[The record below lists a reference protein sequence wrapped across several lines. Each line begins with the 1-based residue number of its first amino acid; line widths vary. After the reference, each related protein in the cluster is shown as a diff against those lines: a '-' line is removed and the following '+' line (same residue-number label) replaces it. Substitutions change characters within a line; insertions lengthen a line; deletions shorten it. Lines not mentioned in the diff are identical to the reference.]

1 MLNYSHPTC
10 PQSFYRLLAWTRR
23 RAGRPFQLMMLASLM
38 SFPVAAGTV
47 DVNFSLPVK
56 ARLDMRDYDSVTV
69 APFIVVNEEGQETV
83 ERRGIDINKEFK
95 RYLNRLLRRNTRL
108 KIVDS
113 GPLDYPTYDLGA
125 LERNEDFW
133 RFVGERTQADLIV
146 TGSLDFDIQD
156 RSGYR
161 TEEYVSPFDGRTY
174 YRQVLV
180 EQTGFEYDIVMQVYD
195 GRTGK
200 QLYTDNFK
208 DFRQFDGER
217 ADPLAG
223 MFENLYALEDRIGG
237 IFAEKR
243 VMTQRVLFTR

>member
-1 MLNYSHPTC
+1 MLNYSHPKYSR
-10 PQSFYRLLAWTRR
+10 PLRRLRVL
-23 RAGRPFQLMMLASLM
+23 LLVSLVGL
-38 SFPVAAGTV
+38 PVAAGTV

-56 ARLDMRDYDSVTV
+56 ARLDLRDHNSVTV
-69 APFIVVNEEGQETV
+69 TPFIVVNEEGQDTV
-83 ERRGIDINKEFK
+83 ERRGIDVNKEFK

-113 GPLDYPTYDLGA
+113 GPIDYPTYDLDA
-125 LERNEDFW
+125 LERNVDFW
-133 RFVGERTQADLIV
+133 SFVGERAQADLIV

-161 TEEYVSPFDGRTY
+161 TEEYISPFDGRTY

-195 GRTGK
+195 GRTGER
-200 QLYTDNFK
+200 LYTDNFK

-223 MFENLYALEDRIGG
+223 MFENLYALEDRIAG
-237 IFAEKR
+237 IFTEKR
-243 VMTQRVLFTR
+243 VMTQRVLFTE

>member
-1 MLNYSHPTC
+1 MLNH
-10 PQSFYRLLAWTRR
+10 PQSKYSQLWRRFRVLLT
-23 RAGRPFQLMMLASLM
+23 ASLVCL
-38 SFPVAAGTV
+38 PLAAGTV
-47 DVNFSLPVK
+47 NVNFSLPVK
-56 ARLDMRDYDSVTV
+56 ARLDLRDHNTVTV
-69 APFIVVNEEGQETV
+69 TPFIVVNEEGQDTV
-83 ERRGIDINKEFK
+83 ERRGIDVNKEFK

-113 GPLDYPTYDLGA
+113 GPIDYPTYDLEA

-133 RFVGERTQADLIV
+133 RFVGERAQADLIV

-180 EQTGFEYDIVMQVYD
+180 EQTGFEYDIVMQVFD
-195 GRTGK
+195 GRTGE

-223 MFENLYALEDRIGG
+223 MFENLYALEDRIAG

-243 VMTQRVLFTR
+243 VMTQRVLFTE

>member
-1 MLNYSHPTC
+1 MLNHPHPKC
-10 PQSFYRLLAWTRR
+10 SLGLRRLQVAL
-23 RAGRPFQLMMLASLM
+23 LASLVCL
-38 SFPVAAGTV
+38 PVAAGTV
-47 DVNFSLPVK
+47 NVNFSLPVK
-56 ARLDMRDYDSVTV
+56 ARLDLRDHDSVTV
-69 APFIVVNEEGQETV
+69 TPFIVVNEEGQDTV
-83 ERRGIDINKEFK
+83 ERRGIDVNKEFK
-95 RYLNRLLRRNTRL
+95 RYINRLLRRNTRL
-108 KIVDS
+108 KIIDS
-113 GPLDYPTYDLGA
+113 GPLDYPTYDLDA
-125 LERNEDFW
+125 LEINEDFW
-133 RFVGERTQADLIV
+133 RFVGERAQADLIV

-174 YRQVLV
+174 YRPVLV

-223 MFENLYALEDRIGG
+223 MFENLYALEDRIAG
-237 IFAEKR
+237 IFTKKR
-243 VMTQRVLFTR
+243 VMTQRVLFTK

>member
-1 MLNYSHPTC
+1 MLNHPHPKYSR
-10 PQSFYRLLAWTRR
+10 RLRR
-23 RAGRPFQLMMLASLM
+23 LGVLLVASLV
-38 SFPVAAGTV
+38 SLPVAAGTV
-47 DVNFSLPVK
+47 NVNFSLPVK
-56 ARLDMRDYDSVTV
+56 ARLDLRDHNSVTV
-69 APFIVVNEEGQETV
+69 TPFIVVNEEGQDTV
-83 ERRGIDINKEFK
+83 ERRGIDVNKEFK

-113 GPLDYPTYDLGA
+113 GPIDYPTYDLDA

-133 RFVGERTQADLIV
+133 RFVGERAQADLIV

-180 EQTGFEYDIVMQVYD
+180 EQTGFEYDIVMQVFD
-195 GRTGK
+195 GRTGER
-200 QLYTDNFK
+200 LYTDNFK

-223 MFENLYALEDRIGG
+223 MFENLYALEDRIAG
-237 IFAEKR
+237 IFAGKR
-243 VMTQRVLFTR
+243 VMTQRVLFE